1 MDDGAG
7 APTVKAA
14 SGEGEMFAREYA
26 AQDLVLFVWPPRT
39 GSDPPARGAASRN
52 EAASSSWAMEAA
64 KAERVRVL
72 VSVFEDTIVGA
83 WRVTGSVSTLTQPAG
98 KSRRVNR
105 ATFSTVDDPRLHYLW
120 GQPSQVRRR
129 RNPQTTIELRDLWGA
144 QTLLQSEGATPGFG
158 VARIGDFTLTVRQD
172 GTADLLYPARS
183 PVTLRP
189 EPAGGGRPSVGA
201 RRDLDRTAVE
211 VTRDEDDP
219 TRRVG

>member
-1 MDDGAG
+1 
-7 APTVKAA
+7 
-14 SGEGEMFAREYA
+14 
-26 AQDLVLFVWPPRT
+26 
-39 GSDPPARGAASRN
+39 
-52 EAASSSWAMEAA
+52 MEAA

-72 VSVFEDTIVGA
+72 VSVFEDTIIGA
-83 WRVTGSVSTLTQPAG
+83 WRVTGSVSILAQPEG

-120 GQPSQVRRR
+120 GQPSQVPRR

-144 QTLLQSEGATPGFG
+144 QTLLEHEGAAPGFG

-189 EPAGGGRPSVGA
+189 ESSPAGRPSVGG
-201 RRDLDRTAVE
+201 RRDLDGAAVDLA
-211 VTRDEDDP
+211 RDENDP
-219 TRRVG
+219 ARRVS